1 MKTLKKYRWPLTG
14 ALLGALIFLL
24 LYGVRVLD
32 PTSVDWILNNPSPD
46 PAQHYLGWELFR
58 RSPVHLPYIGA
69 NYNAVYPFR
78 TSVLFTDSLPLAALL
93 FKLLGGILPTRFQ
106 YFGWWG
112 LFCYMM
118 QGGLAQ
124 AVIARIAGVQPTFG
138 RGDKSKAAI
147 IMSPGQTA
155 KLWGSVLG
163 AGVLVLFPALTMRT
177 FAHEALAGTW
187 LVLLALYLWLRSDEL
202 MSATRR
208 ACLLWGLM
216 GLLCAGIH
224 LYYLPMV
231 GLVLVGYAVRRA
243 LQKRGPAAVLL
254 PIAAFCAA
262 ALAELF
268 LLGAFA
274 VNFAGYSN
282 GYLSGADYLGLFVPW
297 LAQSWE
303 QNVYMGLGAVLAV
316 VLAIFSVV
324 CNARKAE
331 KFFTA
336 HHDWV
341 VAGVVVLVLD
351 LLAAGG
357 NAITVGGKTLF
368 TVPIPQFL
376 MDFWAMFSSC
386 ARLAWVAGLLLAVAT
401 CGLVLR
407 FWQKGVVPALMLAVC
422 AVAQGW
428 GQRGELFNRWTDYHY
443 YGFRYENKT
452 LLTDPAWE
460 DIAASGKYSHLA
472 FASFDFEH
480 DEFWDLV
487 DFAADH
493 GWTSNSFYMA
503 HMDGNLAAVT
513 LPGELNDLA
522 ADTLYAFIDE
532 DELARN
538 SCDLHYYRLDG
549 ILIGSVEPIDG
560 LEEDPAPEVPARTM
574 DLTKSDLINAHYADG
589 SVGLETG
596 GEMMTEEWTL
606 FPGRYRVT
614 LTGSG
619 FDHSYIYARYG
630 LINEETYKLDIDFT
644 GIDPNEM
651 TFEFTAGEMLH
662 YWRTAVHTLD
672 DANVTVSSVTVEK
685 IG

>member
-1 MKTLKKYRWPLTG
+1 MKALKKYRWPLTG
-14 ALLGALIFLL
+14 ALLGVLVFLAV
-24 LYGVRVLD
+24 YGVRVLD
-32 PTSVDWILNNPSPD
+32 PTSVEWILNSLSPD
-46 PAQHYLGWELFR
+46 PIQHYLGWELFR

-78 TSVLFTDSLPLAALL
+78 TSVLFTDSLPLAALF

-112 LFCYMM
+112 LLCYAL

-138 RGDKSKAAI
+138 RDDNSKAAIAI

-163 AGVLVLFPALTMRT
+163 AGVLVLFPALTIRM
-177 FAHEALAGTW
+177 FAHTALAANW

-202 MSATRR
+202 MPTTRR
-208 ACLLWGLM
+208 ACLIWGGM

-243 LQKRGPAAVLL
+243 LQKRGPAAVLA

-262 ALAELF
+262 ALAQLV

-282 GYLSGADYLGLFVPW
+282 GYLSGADYFGLFVPW

-303 QNVYMGLGAVLAV
+303 QNVYAGIGTSLAV
-316 VLAIFSVV
+316 VLAVFGIV

-331 KFFTA
+331 KF
-336 HHDWV
+336 
-341 VAGVVVLVLD
+341 
-351 LLAAGG
+351 
-357 NAITVGGKTLF
+357 
-368 TVPIPQFL
+368 
-376 MDFWAMFSSC
+376 
-386 ARLAWVAGLLLAVAT
+386 
-401 CGLVLR
+401 
-407 FWQKGVVPALMLAVC
+407 
-422 AVAQGW
+422 
-428 GQRGELFNRWTDYHY
+428 
-443 YGFRYENKT
+443 
-452 LLTDPAWE
+452 
-460 DIAASGKYSHLA
+460 
-472 FASFDFEH
+472 
-480 DEFWDLV
+480 
-487 DFAADH
+487 FAADH

-513 LPGELNDLA
+513 LPGELNELS

-538 SCDLHYYRLDG
+538 SCALHYYRLDG

-560 LEEDPAPEVPARTM
+560 IEEEPAPETPGCEM
-574 DLTKSDLINAHYADG
+574 DLTRSDVINGDISGDG
-589 SVGLETG
+589 VTLTTG

-630 LINEETYKLDIDFT
+630 LINQETYKLDIDFT

-651 TFEFTAGEMLH
+651 TFEFTATEMLH

-672 DANVTVSSVTVEK
+672 DANVTVNSVTVEK
-685 IG
+685 VG